1 MTGLEAPWELIG
13 SSPERGRKGKEE
25 RGRGHGLGATW
36 GASRGAP
43 WEGLQALLTASRFLF
58 SVTCCVQERNRKK
71 KRREEREKKRR
82 EKERKKERN
91 FFPNLEISEKIKDN
105 L

>member
-1 MTGLEAPWELIG
+1 MGAHWELAG
-13 SSPERGRKGKEE
+13 EGKEE

-43 WEGLQALLTASRFLF
+43 WEGLQELLTASCFLF

-91 FFPNLEISEKIKDN
+91 FFSNLEISEKIKDN

>member
-1 MTGLEAPWELIG
+1 MTGHEAPWELIG

-43 WEGLQALLTASRFLF
+43 WEGLQALLTASCFLF

-91 FFPNLEISEKIKDN
+91 FFQTWKFLKK
-105 L
+105 